1 LVRLR
6 RFRLV
11 LLRIRSDWLAY
22 GIEVASSARRFAET
36 PDKRTLSAE
45 G

>member
-1 LVRLR
+1 MTPPDPLVPL
-6 RFRLV
+6 LPPD
-11 LLRIRSDWLAY
+11 LLRAHRCL
-22 GIEVASSARRFAET
+22 SSAPRFAET